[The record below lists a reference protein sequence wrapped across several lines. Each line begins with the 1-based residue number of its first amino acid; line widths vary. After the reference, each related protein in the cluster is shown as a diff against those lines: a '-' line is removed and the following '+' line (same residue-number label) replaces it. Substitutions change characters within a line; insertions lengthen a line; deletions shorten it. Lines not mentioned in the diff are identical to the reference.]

1 MRHLTAIA
9 VSTLV
14 LVASPLLAQAPDPH
28 AGHHPQGTAPAPGIQ
43 PAPAPGPVP
52 SDKPCPMMNRH
63 GNGGMSAGSRGMKAM
78 RGQMKMCMDAPDKEA
93 GPPADP
99 HKH

>member
-9 VSTLV
+9 LSAMIM
-14 LVASPLLAQAPDPH
+14 VAGPLLAQDPDAH
-28 AGHHPQGTAPAPGIQ
+28 AGHHPQATTPAPGTQ
-43 PAPAPGPVP
+43 PTPAPSPVP
-52 SDKPCPMMNRH
+52 SDKSCPMMDRH
-63 GNGGMSAGSRGMKAM
+63 GNGAMRAGDRGMEAM
-78 RGQMKMCMDAPDKEA
+78 RGRMKMCMDAPGKEA